1 MIWVNAVIQGVLL
14 GGLYALFATGLS
26 IGFGVMRLVN
36 LAHGDLS
43 ILAAFV
49 AFSLADALSINPL
62 VALVLILPGAFV
74 VGFVLQRLV
83 FDHVVGVDPAYQIVA
98 TFGLSIVIQN
108 ALLAKYTADSR
119 GLRIGRLATSSIHV
133 NDKIGIG
140 WLPLLTFLCG
150 VAVLGALALFL
161 NRTGMGRAFRATSD
175 DPEAAQ
181 LMGVDNR
188 RVYAVASAIALA
200 TVALAGVLLGA
211 RTSFDPFT
219 GPVRL
224 IYAFEA
230 VIIGGLGS
238 LWGTLAGGVTLG
250 VAQLIGKQI
259 STAWGDLVGHVVFLA
274 VLATRPTGMFGKVEA
289 R

>member
-161 NRTGMGRAFRATSD
+161 NRTGMGRALYHALF
-175 DPEAAQ
+175 Q
-181 LMGVDNR
+181 LLILQGFYQCFAGITLPNSASVSLHESLGFQPVGVYQD
-188 RVYAVASAIALA
+188 VGYK
-200 TVALAGVLLGA
+200 
-211 RTSFDPFT
+211 
-219 GPVRL
+219 
-224 IYAFEA
+224 
-230 VIIGGLGS
+230 
-238 LWGTLAGGVTLG
+238 LG
-250 VAQLIGKQI
+250 VWHDVGWWQRELRAPAEPLAPAPFGTAAPRK
-259 STAWGDLVGHVVFLA
+259 ST
-274 VLATRPTGMFGKVEA
+274 T
-289 R
+289 